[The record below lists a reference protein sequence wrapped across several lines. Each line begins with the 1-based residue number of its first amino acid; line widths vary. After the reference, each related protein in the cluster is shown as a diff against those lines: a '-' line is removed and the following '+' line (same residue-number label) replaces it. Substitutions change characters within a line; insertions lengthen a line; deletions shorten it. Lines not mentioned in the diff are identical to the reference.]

1 MKLWYNT
8 FRAKRFAMEVPMST
22 IKDVAKYSGL
32 SIATISK
39 YINGGNVLEENRA
52 IIQEAI
58 DKLDYKRNEMAW
70 GLKTNKTRTIG
81 ILIPSLEN
89 IFFTTIVS
97 IIEDELLKEG
107 YGTIICDFKE
117 NSLLERKKLEFLVN
131 KNVDGIILVSYDA
144 DKGYIQ
150 ELIDKKMPI
159 ILLDRMIKGLDC
171 DCVLAD
177 NLNASYQA
185 VEALL
190 IHKHKR
196 IGIICGP
203 ETAYTA
209 SERRKGYCR
218 VHEDYD
224 IAVDESLIYN
234 GEYDIEGGYKA
245 MQEFWSR
252 ETKPSA
258 VMVTNY
264 EMTIG
269 AIMAINDLDI
279 KVPEELSIIGFDNI
293 QLSKIVRPPLSIV
306 EQPMVEIG
314 LTAAKLLL
322 KRLKGDYKSFPAT
335 YRLKTDIH
343 IKESVKKYTGSKE

>member
-1 MKLWYNT
+1 
-8 FRAKRFAMEVPMST
+8 MST
-22 IKDVAKYSGL
+22 IKDVAKYTGL

-39 YINGGNVLEENRA
+39 YINGGNVLEQNRA

-58 DKLDYKRNEMAW
+58 EKLDYKRNEMAR
-70 GLKTNKTRTIG
+70 GLKTNKTMTIG

-97 IIEDELLKEG
+97 MIEDQLLEEG

-117 NSLLERKKLEFLVN
+117 DADQERKKLEFLVN
-131 KNVDGIILVSYDA
+131 KNVDGIIMVSYGA
-144 DKGYIQ
+144 DKAYIQ
-150 ELIDKKMPI
+150 ELLDREIPV

-185 VEALL
+185 VEAL
-190 IHKHKR
+190 IVKKHKR

-203 ETAYTA
+203 EDTYTA
-209 SERRKGYCR
+209 EERRKGYIR

-224 IAVDESLIYN
+224 LEIDEQLISPADYTV
-234 GEYDIEGGYKA
+234 EGGYKA
-245 MQEFWSR
+245 LVDFWNMSKR
-252 ETKPSA
+252 PTA

-269 AIMAINDLDI
+269 AIMAINDLGI
-279 KVPEELSIIGFDNI
+279 MVPDDLSIIGFDNI
-293 QLSKIVRPPLSIV
+293 QMSKVVRPPLSIV
-306 EQPMVEIG
+306 EQPMKEIG
-314 LTAAKLLL
+314 MKAAKLLV
-322 KRLKGDYKSFPAT
+322 KRLKGDFDSFPSV
-335 YRLKTDIH
+335 YRLKTNVY
-343 IKESVKKYTGSKE
+343 IKESVSKLI

>member
-1 MKLWYNT
+1 
-8 FRAKRFAMEVPMST
+8 MST
-22 IKDVAKYSGL
+22 IKDVAKYTGL

-39 YINGGNVLEENRA
+39 YINGGNVLVENKA

-58 DKLDYKRNEMAW
+58 EKLNFTRNEMAR
-70 GLKTNKTRTIG
+70 GLKTNKTMTIG

-97 IIEDELLKEG
+97 IIEDQLLEEG
-107 YGTIICDFKE
+107 YSTIICDFREDKE
-117 NSLLERKKLEFLVN
+117 LEKKKLEFLVN
-131 KNVDGIILVSYDA
+131 KNVDGIIMVSYGA
-144 DKGYIQ
+144 DQAYIQ
-150 ELIDKKMPI
+150 ELLDKKIPI

-185 VEALL
+185 VEEL
-190 IHKHKR
+190 ITRKHKR

-203 ETAYTA
+203 DATYTA
-209 SERRKGYCR
+209 EERRKGYVR

-224 IAVDESLIYN
+224 LPIDEALLSPSDYTV
-234 GEYDIEGGYKA
+234 EGGYKA
-245 MQEFWSR
+245 LTEFWHMAKR
-252 ETKPSA
+252 PTA

-269 AIMAINDLDI
+269 AIMAINDLGI
-279 KVPEELSIIGFDNI
+279 NVPEDLSIIGFDNI
-293 QLSKIVRPPLSIV
+293 QMSKVVKPPLSIV
-306 EQPMVEIG
+306 EQPMKEIG
-314 LTAAKLLL
+314 ATAAKLLT

-343 IKESVKKYTGSKE
+343 IKESVAKFRAN